1 MSAFLYDAPRFGVS
15 PLPASFRFG
24 LPVPGRAPLILV
36 AGLALAFALA
46 GCGRKGP
53 LEPPPGAVNAKANPL
68 EEKEIDPEAPK
79 PVVPAITPVGS
90 KKGKKIEA
98 PKEKFILDPIL

>member
-1 MSAFLYDAPRFGVS
+1 LISTIRVRPPS
-15 PLPASFRFG
+15 PART
-24 LPVPGRAPLILV
+24 AILLV
-36 AGLALAFALA
+36 LGCATALALS

-53 LEPPPGAVNAKANPL
+53 LEPPPGAVNAKSNPL

-79 PVVPAITPVGS
+79 PVIPSIAPVGS
-90 KKGKKIEA
+90 KKGKRIEP